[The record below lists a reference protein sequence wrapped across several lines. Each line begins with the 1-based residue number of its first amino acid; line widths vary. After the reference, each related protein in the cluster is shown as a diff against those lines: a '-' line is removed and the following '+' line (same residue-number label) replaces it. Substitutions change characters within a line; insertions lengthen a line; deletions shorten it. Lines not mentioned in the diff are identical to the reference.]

1 MESPKKNVQFIINPF
16 AGKGAKEELP
26 ILIQSILDKNHF
38 EYDIQYTEYA
48 GHASELALK
57 ARNENLDAV
66 VAVGGDGT
74 LNEIASQLKN
84 SDTAL
89 GIIPGG
95 SGNGLSMHLG
105 IGRNA
110 TKALKIFAN
119 FRTKMMDTAIVN
131 DRFYLNMAGV
141 GIDGL
146 IAYKTKL
153 NHKRGFTNYVKGTI
167 IEGLKYKNQV
177 YKVVIDDKE
186 YEGKFLSINVANGSM
201 FGYNFTIAADADT
214 TDGLMNTLMI
224 HDANKINY
232 VGNAWRFWAKR
243 IHKSKLAST
252 GKSTNIKLV
261 IYEDSYMHVD
271 GEGFPCEAGE
281 FLFSVAPMSLKVIY

>member
-1 MESPKKNVQFIINPF
+1 MESGKKNVQFIINPF
-16 AGKGAKEELP
+16 AGRSTKDKLPEL
-26 ILIQSILDKNHF
+26 IKSSLDPNEF
-38 EYDIQYTEYA
+38 EYDIRFTQFS
-48 GHASELALK
+48 GHASELTKKALL
-57 ARNENLDAV
+57 ENVDAV

-74 LNEIASQLKN
+74 LNEIASELKN
-84 SDTAL
+84 SKTPL

-119 FRTKMMDTAIVN
+119 FRTKMMDTAMVN

-153 NHKRGFTNYVKGTI
+153 NHKRGFTNYVKGAI
-167 IEGLKYKNQV
+167 VEGLKYKNQI
-177 YKVVIDDKE
+177 YKVAIEDKE

-252 GKSTNIKLV
+252 GKSTNIKLI

-271 GEGFPCEAGE
+271 GEGFPCKAGE
-281 FLFSVAPMSLKVIY
+281 FLFSVAPKSLKVIY

>member
-1 MESPKKNVQFIINPF
+1 MNQERKTVLFIVNPF
-16 AGKGAKEELP
+16 AGRSAKEKLPDLIKLSLRPELF
-26 ILIQSILDKNHF
+26 D
-38 EYDIQYTEYA
+38 YDIQFTQYS
-48 GHASELALK
+48 GHATELARD
-57 ARNENLDAV
+57 ARNQKLNAV

-74 LNEIASQLKN
+74 LNEIASELKD
-84 SDTAL
+84 SETAL

-105 IGRNA
+105 IGRN
-110 TKALKIFAN
+110 TNKALKIFSH
-119 FRTKMMDTAIVN
+119 FRTKMMDTAMVN

-153 NHKRGFTNYVKGTI
+153 NHKRGFTNYFKGAI
-167 IEGLKYKNQV
+167 IEGLKYKNKL
-177 YKVVIDDKE
+177 YKVVIEDKE

-224 HDANKINY
+224 HDANKMNY

-252 GKSTNIKLV
+252 GKSTNIKLI
-261 IYEDSYMHVD
+261 IYEDNYMHVD

-281 FLFSVAPMSLKVIY
+281 FLFSVAPQSLKVIY